1 MLIVQVGDFGS
12 DGDAHYRIH
21 APAESMGA
29 IDGVVCIDVHFR
41 HHLLPTLAEK
51 ADVLVLQ
58 FFSDWDLIPLV
69 SMRKKVGK
77 TTIFEANDFFF
88 DLQPWNPIASNWQDR
103 EIQELYIQL
112 LRHCD
117 GVQTSTA
124 YLAEQWRSMGASNVA
139 VFPNQLVHLQ
149 PLAESV
155 ERPFTVGWAGSPG
168 HFADLYQVAPYL
180 QHWLDAHPEAHLAIM
195 THELAQEFFHLD
207 PARFHFRPFGSIESY
222 LDFLGS
228 IDVGIAPLLPT
239 KYNKGRS
246 DVKFLEY
253 ASCGVAGIYQ
263 NLEPY
268 RNSVKDGET
277 GLFFSSPEELID
289 QLDRLYQDKMLLL
302 KIRDQAYGFVIKQRK
317 MEDRIGSRVEWYKSL
332 DKKNSISEGVDDQ
345 ILIALAD
352 AGEKQDGYFQLRAG
366 APEKQCLEA
375 ATKATVQERVES
387 LKQLTQQ
394 QPDYAFAW
402 LKLGECLNGLR
413 QPGDAIKALDNALE
427 LMPYSSSAKI
437 EIARSYFLSDDR
449 GKAVNLLQ
457 QACQLEELFLPAWKY
472 LLRLLAIQKASDGI
486 DWCQKAVA
494 TFPSCYPLALI
505 GLDHYSPQE
514 KPGALLAIL
523 TRVGSTF
530 SIMEHPHA
538 RDLLSKAILE
548 IAALPLGDQSS
559 VIALLRKAHSMFPE
573 SIQIAAELGNLLY
586 ATGEGVEARNF
597 FDYACSQQLAADLC
611 KQAGQTQ
618 EIPYQWQFS
627 RHIRQIL
634 SP

>member
-1 MLIVQVGDFGS
+1 
-12 DGDAHYRIH
+12 
-21 APAESMGA
+21 
-29 IDGVVCIDVHFR
+29 
-41 HHLLPTLAEK
+41 
-51 ADVLVLQ
+51 
-58 FFSDWDLIPLV
+58 
-69 SMRKKVGK
+69 
-77 TTIFEANDFFF
+77 
-88 DLQPWNPIASNWQDR
+88 
-103 EIQELYIQL
+103 
-112 LRHCD
+112 
-117 GVQTSTA
+117 
-124 YLAEQWRSMGASNVA
+124 
-139 VFPNQLVHLQ
+139 
-149 PLAESV
+149 
-155 ERPFTVGWAGSPG
+155 
-168 HFADLYQVAPYL
+168 L
-180 QHWLDAHPEAHLAIM
+180 QHWLDAHPAAHLAIM

-268 RNSVKDGET
+268 RNSVQDGET

-352 AGEKQDGYFQLRAG
+352 AGEQQDGYFQLRAG

-413 QPGDAIKALDNALE
+413 QPGDAIKALDKALE

-437 EIARSYFLSDDR
+437 EIARSTFLSDDR
-449 GKAVNLLQ
+449 GKAVDLLQ

-486 DWCQKAVA
+486 DWCQKADA

-548 IAALPLGDQSS
+548 IAAIPLGDQSS

-618 EIPYQWQFS
+618 EIPYRWQFS